1 MVNDAKKRFYIE
13 EQLSEHMGETPEGF
27 LIVTDVPIA
36 RTGEQI
42 YKADEVPI
50 EPNSSGL
57 VTIKRTEEEVFKPD
71 AIKSFESKPFTLDH
85 PKEMVTPENW
95 KEYAHGEV
103 TNIRRGVGEFVNFL
117 IADIIVKTQKAIEMI
132 RGGMRQIS
140 CGYDAEYV
148 QLEKGVGM
156 QTDITGNHV
165 ALVMKGRAGNRC
177 AISDKECS
185 GCGNCK
191 CNPKLKNLYKEDE
204 DAMKFKAKLKGVY
217 KQRILDE
224 DFKKLPDDEKA
235 DKLADDAVEAV
246 EAEGADPDNLP
257 QKDADEED
265 PNEMEKDRKTKDDDQ
280 FTKLDSKIDRLI
292 GIIEKFVEAASSIKE
307 AVGADADPDPADD
320 PQNMDGDDPDE
331 NLENQDADPAN
342 PDKVEKPENQDSD
355 EDPDENLN
363 DDADPED
370 EEKKA
375 AAACDSMWNDISY
388 RADLLYPGIRLAKPA
403 KDHAKSLEKLRQKAL
418 KYALTNDAAIAGMID
433 VKDVGKLTGKA
444 LQIAFR
450 AASDFTRDK
459 NNRSVRDSIITD
471 TGKVVNTIKG
481 IQQRNREFWNSKN
494 K

>member
-165 ALVMKGRAGNRC
+165 ALVMKGRAGNKC
-177 AISDKECS
+177 AISDSDKLCTN
-185 GCGNCK
+185 CGNCK
-191 CNPKLKNLYKEDE
+191 CNLKLKNLYKEDE

-246 EAEGADPDNLP
+246 EAEEGVDDPSVKTDADPDGGRNVEAAIEALG
-257 QKDADEED
+257 K
-265 PNEMEKDRKTKDDDQ
+265 KFDDG
-280 FTKLDSKIDRLI
+280 FGRLI
-292 GIIEKFVEAASSIKE
+292 GIVEKFVEAATKVEE
-307 AVGADADPDPADD
+307 AVGADEDPDPIDD
-320 PQNMDGDDPDE
+320 PQNMDGTDDPD
-331 NLENQDADPAN
+331 NLDADPEN
-342 PDKVEKPENQDSD
+342 PENQDQ
-355 EDPDENLN
+355 DPDDDENLN

-388 RADLLYPGIRLAKPA
+388 RADLLYPGVRLVKPVR
-403 KDHAKSLEKLRQKAL
+403 DHAKNLDKLRQKAL